1 MTTLHLPGPYRPDD
15 QSHPPLDSAR
25 YRSTALRHPTRP
37 LHLLPQRLTELTGP
51 LLGADRVHPGDDDL
65 TLDGRGEAVG
75 QRIVVHGQV
84 RDADGRAVPDTLLEV
99 WQANA
104 GGRYAHVLD
113 RWPAPLDPHFTGVGR
128 CLTDRAG
135 RYRFTTIR
143 PGAYPWRNHTNAWR
157 PAHIHFSLFGQSFTQ
172 RLITQMYFPDDPLFS
187 QDPIYLSTPEAAR
200 ARLVSVYDHAAT
212 QPEWALGFRFD
223 IVLRGRAA
231 TPFESDDGAGD
242 DDD

>member
-1 MTTLHLPGPYRPDD
+1 MTTLHLPESYRGDD
-15 QSHPPLDSAR
+15 DSHPPLDSPD

-65 TLDGRGEAVG
+65 TTDGTGEAVG

-84 RDADGRAVPDTLLEV
+84 RDSDGRAVAGTLLEV

-128 CLTDRAG
+128 VLTDAGG

-143 PGAYPWRNHTNAWR
+143 PGAYPWKNHTNAWR
-157 PAHIHFSLFGQSFTQ
+157 PAHIHFSLFGESFTQ
-172 RLITQMYFPDDPLFS
+172 RLITQMYFPDDPLFF
-187 QDPIYLSTPEAAR
+187 QDPIFLSTPEAAR
-200 ARLVSVYDHAAT
+200 SRLVSAYDHDAT
-212 QPEWALGFRFD
+212 QEEWALGFRFD
-223 IVLRGRAA
+223 IVLRGRGA
-231 TPFESDDGAGD
+231 TPFEGEDHD
-242 DDD
+242 DDE